1 MYELYQPT
9 VIAIEQQGVK
19 VLLTLFE
26 IALDLLLIRQF
37 IYYDSMI
44 AGLILF
50 DFGCVLKQ

>member
-1 MYELYQPT
+1 MDDLYQPT
-9 VIAIEQQGVK
+9 VIAIAQQEVK
-19 VLLTLFE
+19 ALLTLFE

-50 DFGCVLKQ
+50 DFGCVLMQ